1 MSLEVKT
8 FCPLGAKCEEAKDGA
23 IIRCAWY
30 TRVRGTNRNTNEEVD
45 QWACALNHMPML
57 LIENSF
63 FQRATSAEV
72 SELRVEVAQGNK
84 VGQQLIATALQAAH
98 SNPKLVDIQ

>member
-23 IIRCAWY
+23 IVRCAWY
-30 TRVRGTNRNTNEEVD
+30 SQVRGTNRNTGEEVD
-45 QWACALNHMPML
+45 KWACAMQHMPML

-72 SELRVEVAQGNK
+72 SELRNEVSQGNK
-84 VGQQLIATALQAAH
+84 VGQQLIAAALQVTQ
-98 SNPKLVDIQ
+98 STPKLVDIQ

>member
-1 MSLEVKT
+1 MGLEVKT
-8 FCPLGAKCEEAKDGA
+8 FCPLGAACEEAKDGA
-23 IIRCAWY
+23 IVRCAWY
-30 TRVRGTNRNTNEEVD
+30 THVRGTNRNTNEEVD
-45 QWACALNHMPML
+45 HWACAMHHMPML

-84 VGQQLIATALQAAH
+84 VGQQLIASAIHAAQVT
-98 SNPKLVDIQ
+98 PQLVDIQ